1 MVRSVVLAWL
11 LLNAVVLVLYTV
23 VPVIW
28 FNDGHRAVAGMPVML
43 LWFTILPVAVPGVMA
58 LFYLWDRRLMARL
71 RRRAPRNGGED
82 R

>member
-1 MVRSVVLAWL
+1 MVRSVVGAWL
-11 LLNAVVLVLYTV
+11 LLNAVILILYTV

-28 FNDGHRAVAGMPVML
+28 FNDGRHAVGGMPVML
-43 LWFTILPVAVPGVMA
+43 LWFSVLPVAVPGVMA

-71 RRRAPRNGGED
+71 RSARRNGGED